1 MKNPAHTFRKDIN
14 GLRAVAV
21 ISVLLF
27 HLFSYLKFQQLV
39 PDSDLFSGGFV
50 GVDIFFV
57 ISGFLMTAIIV
68 RRQQKNAFSVWEF
81 WKRRASRICPAL
93 LAVVILVLLV
103 GFVIQIPHTY
113 RETSRESMRALL
125 FISNFWFAR
134 DQGYFAESAVDKTL
148 LHTWSLSVEWQF
160 YLIYPLLLILWRKI
174 FSGKYI
180 PHFVGALFAIS
191 LAVSFL
197 LPNRD
202 SSYFMLHT
210 RAWELLIG
218 GLIFLLPP
226 LRLSLGLKRGLE
238 ITALTV
244 IFLNVML
251 VRPMLGWEPLF
262 VFPATLACA
271 LLLWLDLEKSLL
283 SNCVFQYVGKISYS
297 MYLIHWPVIAICFK
311 LGLLNQFI
319 WITLFIFIYAAVS
332 YHLIETK
339 RKWHWIV
346 IIVYFALIGLAQAE
360 VKNDGRTP
368 FNNAMG
374 NESYHERYYGGRG
387 IPERGN
393 IYTGKLPGKP
403 QLVIAGDSYARQY
416 ANFLN
421 ETVPFTGVFSDG
433 QLHFPNVYIV
443 PTPNVHNTQDTK
455 TYYTNLISTLNN
467 TSANTIIIA
476 HNWNY
481 YLIKGKNLNTEYAFP
496 KDPHAQKAA
505 ISYGIQHLADLYPE
519 KQMFIIGQTIASNMY
534 VPDCVLLKHSQN
546 WLHKLAFSNLQCPN
560 TISANQSSVNN
571 TNKYLHELCK
581 QRDNLHFIDPN
592 FSLCHQGRC
601 VIIDEHHSL
610 IFSDGGHL
618 SLAGSAIIGSYILEQ
633 TANQNLHNNNS
644 SNN

>member
-1 MKNPAHTFRKDIN
+1 MKTPAHTFRKDIN

-39 PDSDLFSGGFV
+39 PDSDWFSGGFV

-68 RRQQKNAFSVWEF
+68 RRQQNNAFSVWEF
-81 WKRRASRICPAL
+81 WKSRASRICPAL
-93 LAVVILVLLV
+93 LAVVILVMLV

-180 PHFVGALFAIS
+180 PHFVGALFVIS

-197 LPNRD
+197 LPNHD

-238 ITALTV
+238 ISALTV

-251 VRPMLGWEPLF
+251 VRPMLGWEPLL
-262 VFPATLACA
+262 VLPATLACA

-339 RKWHWIV
+339 RKWHWI
-346 IIVYFALIGLAQAE
+346 ILIVYFALIGLAQAE
-360 VKNDGRTP
+360 VKNDGKTL

-374 NESYHERYYGGRG
+374 NESYHERFYGGRG

-421 ETVPFTGVFSDG
+421 ETIPFTGIFSDA
-433 QLHFPNVYIV
+433 QLHFNGVYIIG
-443 PTPNVHNTQDTK
+443 NFEEHRFEYSEL
-455 TYYTNLISTLNN
+455 YYKNLIRVLKY
-467 TSANTIIIA
+467 TSANSLILA
-476 HNWNY
+476 HNWKSTLFFGEETNG
-481 YLIKGKNLNTEYAFP
+481 LTVFPTTSRERLEAVIKGIHY
-496 KDPHAQKAA
+496 
-505 ISYGIQHLADLYPE
+505 LADEYPSI
-519 KQMFIIGQTIASNMY
+519 QIFVIGQPIRADAVSHN
-534 VPDCVLLKHSQN
+534 CILLKNSQN
-546 WLHKLAFSNLQCPN
+546 WLHQILFNDYNCPHYMSDSQATVKETN
-560 TISANQSSVNN
+560 DYLRKICDKRNN
-571 TNKYLHELCK
+571 I
-581 QRDNLHFIDPN
+581 HFVDPN
-592 FSLCHQGRC
+592 QALCHNGRC
-601 VIIDEHHSL
+601 LLIDDNDL
-610 IFSDGGHL
+610 LVFSDGGHL
-618 SLAGSAIIGSYILEQ
+618 SLSGAQIVGNYILKQINQVSHAGSPK
-633 TANQNLHNNNS
+633 
-644 SNN
+644 